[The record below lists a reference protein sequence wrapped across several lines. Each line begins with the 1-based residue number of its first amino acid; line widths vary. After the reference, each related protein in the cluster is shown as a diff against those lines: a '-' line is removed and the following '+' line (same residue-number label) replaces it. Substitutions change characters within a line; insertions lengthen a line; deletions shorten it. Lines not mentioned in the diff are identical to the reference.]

1 MAAYPLNIL
10 LVEDDD
16 VAAEAVIR
24 SFNKAGLQFP
34 IILAEDGDIALNI
47 LRGSHE
53 RTIEKPLLVLL
64 DLNMPHLNGFEFL
77 EILRGDAD
85 LKDTVVFILT
95 TSSDEKDLVRA
106 YNENVAGYMVKSAV
120 GPMFS
125 KLTALMESYC
135 EAIKLPQ

>member
-1 MAAYPLNIL
+1 MAASPLNIL

-24 SFNKAGLQFP
+24 SFNKADLQFP

-53 RTIEKPLLVLL
+53 RTIERPLLVLL

-77 EILRGDAD
+77 EILRGDED

-95 TSSDEKDLVRA
+95 TSSDEKDLIRA
-106 YNENVAGYMVKSAV
+106 YNENVAGYMVKSAI